1 MSPGELSS
9 KKCARRG
16 DAEIQWRRT
25 SAYVAA
31 LLCLALTA
39 WLYLQPELAMDMAGQ
54 LWSCF

>member
-1 MSPGELSS
+1 MSSGELSS
-9 KKCARRG
+9 KKRAPRG

-31 LLCLALTA
+31 LLGLALTA
-39 WLYLQPELAMDMAGQ
+39 WLYLQPELAVDMASQ